1 MTQDTLGSAPSS
13 PLALPI
19 QAHMPWLA
27 PLAGY
32 SDLTFRLLCRE
43 HGARIACTEMVSAKG
58 LVYKSNGT
66 QDLLATTPED
76 SDTAQGNF
84 LVVQLFGNEVPFMQQ
99 ALTQLLQQGFQYF
112 DLNMG
117 CSVPKVNKTGCGSAM
132 LKDVDNSLAVAQNMI
147 NLVGKGCMGFKIRLG
162 WTDDTH
168 VWQDLAL
175 ALQELGAG
183 WITLHPRTARQGF
196 SGDAAWQYLA
206 ALRQLVH
213 IPVIASGDLFTPQ
226 DGVRC
231 LKETGVSTV
240 MYARGAMQN
249 PCIFQEHTELW
260 QEGRTPQVDAA
271 KLMQLISRHMQLARA
286 YSSERVALLKMRT
299 FVPRYVHHFPGVK
312 RLRQEMAGCASFE
325 ELQDLLQRF
334 FAYALQKNE
343 QKDEQK
349 NRQHEEI

>member
-1 MTQDTLGSAPSS
+1 MSS
-13 PLALPI
+13 PLPLPL
-19 QAHMPWLA
+19 QAHQPWLA

-66 QDLLATTPED
+66 QDLLATTAED
-76 SDTAQGNF
+76 SDTSQGNF

-99 ALTQLLQQGFQYF
+99 ALEELLQQGFCYF

-132 LKDVDNSLAVAQNMI
+132 LKDVTASLKVAEAMI
-147 NLVGKGCMGFKIRLG
+147 AMAEKKCMGFKIRLG
-162 WTDDTH
+162 WTDDSH

-175 ALQELGAG
+175 GLQELGAG
-183 WITLHPRTARQGF
+183 WITLHPRTAKQGF
-196 SGDAAWQYLA
+196 SGEAAWEYLA
-206 ALRQLVH
+206 KLKQMLSLP
-213 IPVIASGDLFTPQ
+213 IIASGDLFTPE

-231 LKETGVSTV
+231 LQETGVDTV

-249 PCIFQEHTELW
+249 PCIFEEHNALYLHGTH
-260 QEGRTPQVDAA
+260 TPVQAQ
-271 KLMQLISRHMQLARA
+271 KLYTLILRHMELAQA

-312 RLRQEMAGCASFE
+312 RLRQEMAQCANFE
-325 ELQDLLQRF
+325 ELKLLLEQF
-334 FAYALQKNE
+334 FTYVQNKEGNLS
-343 QKDEQK
+343 
-349 NRQHEEI
+349 

>member
-1 MTQDTLGSAPSS
+1 MTQDLLP
-13 PLALPI
+13 LPI
-19 QAHMPWLA
+19 NGSTPWLA

-43 HGARIACTEMVSAKG
+43 HGARVACTEMVSAKG

-76 SDTAQGNF
+76 SDTSQGNF
-84 LVVQLFGNEVPFMQQ
+84 LVVQLFGNEVPFMEK
-99 ALTQLLQQGFQYF
+99 ALVELLEQGFQYF

-132 LKDVDNSLAVAQNMI
+132 LRDLDNSLSVAKCMI
-147 NLVGKGCMGFKIRLG
+147 KLVGKNAMGFKIRLG
-162 WTDDTH
+162 WTDESH
-168 VWQDLAL
+168 VWQELAL
-175 ALQELGAG
+175 RLQDLGAG
-183 WITLHPRTARQGF
+183 WITLHPRTAKQGF
-196 SGDAAWQYLA
+196 SGEAAWEHLA
-206 ALRQLVH
+206 TLSELVQ

-231 LKETGVSTV
+231 LEQTGVSSV

-249 PCIFQEHTELW
+249 PQIFKEHIALW
-260 QEGRTPQVDAA
+260 EQGMEPQVDAQA
-271 KLMQLISRHMQLARA
+271 LFALIKRHMELAKA

-312 RLRQEMAGCASFE
+312 RLRQEMAACTSFE
-325 ELQDLLQRF
+325 QLQDLLEQF
-334 FAYALQKNE
+334 FAYAAQK
-343 QKDEQK
+343 QL
-349 NRQHEEI
+349 

>member
-1 MTQDTLGSAPSS
+1 MTQNLLP
-13 PLALPI
+13 LPI
-19 QAHMPWLA
+19 NPATPWLA

-58 LVYKSNGT
+58 LVYKSHGT
-66 QDLLATTPED
+66 QDLLATTPQD
-76 SDTAQGNF
+76 SDTAQGNY
-84 LVVQLFGNEVPFMQQ
+84 LVVQLFGNEVPFLEQ
-99 ALTQLLQQGFQYF
+99 ALTELLHQGFQYF

-132 LKDVDNSLAVAQNMI
+132 LKDLDNSLAVAKSMI
-147 NLVGKGCMGFKIRLG
+147 TLVGKGAMGFKIRLG

-168 VWQDLAL
+168 VWQELAL

-183 WITLHPRTARQGF
+183 WITLHPRTAKQGF
-196 SGDAAWQYLA
+196 SGVAAWEHLA
-206 ALRQLVH
+206 TLAQLVR
-213 IPVIASGDLFTPQ
+213 IPVIASGDLFHPQ

-231 LKETGVSTV
+231 LKETGVSAV

-249 PCIFQEHTELW
+249 PQIFAQHTALW
-260 QEGRTPQVDAA
+260 QHGQEPQTDAA
-271 KLMQLISRHMQLARA
+271 KLMQTIARHMELARA

-312 RLRQEMAGCASFE
+312 RLRQEMASCASFE
-325 ELQDLLQRF
+325 ELHDLLQRF
-334 FAYALQKNE
+334 FAYVAQKETQTDFNSL
-343 QKDEQK
+343 
-349 NRQHEEI
+349 